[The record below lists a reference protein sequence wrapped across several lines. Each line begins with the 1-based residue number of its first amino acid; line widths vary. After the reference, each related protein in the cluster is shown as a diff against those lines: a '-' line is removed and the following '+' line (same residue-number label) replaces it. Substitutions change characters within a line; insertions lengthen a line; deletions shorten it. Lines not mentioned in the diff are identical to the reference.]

1 MSNHNIFTKIEYP
14 PCGFILQKDVY
25 TTNLLYANDQFP
37 LTSLKKRL
45 PFRPYKKRDPNN
57 SINILR
63 QNGNISD
70 NAATKQLFYFL
81 NTFKPK
87 YLIKKKLNFPIPKS
101 KPIPLTNLNLYED
114 ISKKD
119 IKIKNIDD
127 DLNITSNN
135 GRKIFYR
142 FKENKFLG
150 TKKTLLPSISSGNFV
165 PSYHKKMKEENSLA
179 KISLKYIINQ
189 LNDELRD
196 LRQMELDRKRSFIK
210 DKFFS
215 TQIYIN
221 RMIDKCN

>member
-1 MSNHNIFTKIEYP
+1 MSNNILKKVEFP

-25 TTNLLYANDQFP
+25 TTNLLYANNQFP

-45 PFRPYKKRDPNN
+45 PFRPPKKLNPNN
-57 SINILR
+57 SVTILR
-63 QNGNISD
+63 QNGKISD
-70 NAATKQLFYFL
+70 NSGNKREFYFY

-87 YLIKKKLNFPIPKS
+87 YLTKKKLKFPIPQGKF
-101 KPIPLTNLNLYED
+101 IPLTHLNLYEE

-119 IKIKNIDD
+119 IKIKNIVD

-142 FKENKFLG
+142 FKENKLFN
-150 TKKTLLPSISSGNFV
+150 TKKPLYPSVSVNNFE
-165 PSYHKKMKEENSLA
+165 SKKDKEESSLA
-179 KISLKYIINQ
+179 KKSLKNLISQ
-189 LNDELRD
+189 LNEELKN
-196 LRQMELDRKRSFIK
+196 LKQMELDRKKSFIK

-221 RMIDKCN
+221 HLIQKCD

>member
-1 MSNHNIFTKIEYP
+1 MSHNIYSKIEYP

-37 LTSLKKRL
+37 LISLKKRL
-45 PFRPYKKRDPNN
+45 PFRPPKKKDPNN
-57 SINILR
+57 SISILR

-70 NAATKQLFYFL
+70 NSTNKKIFYFL

-87 YLIKKKLNFPIPKS
+87 YLSNKKLKFPIPKS
-101 KPIPLTNLNLYED
+101 TPIPLTNLNLYED

-119 IKIKNIDD
+119 IKIRNIED

-142 FKENKFLG
+142 FKENKYLN
-150 TKKTLLPSISSGNFV
+150 TKKSLFPSISSGNVMNGFNR
-165 PSYHKKMKEENSLA
+165 KAKEETSLA
-179 KISLKYIINQ
+179 KISLKHIINQ

-196 LRQMELDRKRSFIK
+196 IKQMELDRKRSFIK

-215 TQIYIN
+215 TQIIIN
-221 RMIDKCN
+221 RLIDKYN

>member
-1 MSNHNIFTKIEYP
+1 MSNNIFKKIEFP

-25 TTNLLYANDQFP
+25 TTNLLYANNQFP

-45 PFRPYKKRDPNN
+45 PFRPPKKLNPNN
-57 SINILR
+57 SVTILR
-63 QNGNISD
+63 QNGKISD
-70 NAATKQLFYFL
+70 NAENKKEFYFY

-87 YLIKKKLNFPIPKS
+87 YLKKKKLKFPIPNS
-101 KPIPLTNLNLYED
+101 KPIPLTNLNLYEE

-142 FKENKFLG
+142 FKENKFFNTKKSLYPSLSANNFYG
-150 TKKTLLPSISSGNFV
+150 YGRRDKEETSLAKKTLRNL
-165 PSYHKKMKEENSLA
+165 
-179 KISLKYIINQ
+179 INQ
-189 LNDELRD
+189 LNEELRN
-196 LRQMELDRKRSFIK
+196 LRQMELDRKKSFIK

-221 RMIDKCN
+221 HLIEKCD

>member
-1 MSNHNIFTKIEYP
+1 MSNNIFGKIEYP

-45 PFRPYKKRDPNN
+45 PFRPYKKLNPNN
-57 SINILR
+57 SITILR
-63 QNGNISD
+63 QNGRISD
-70 NAATKQLFYFL
+70 NAEAKNVFYFY

-87 YLIKKKLNFPIPKS
+87 YLIKKKLNFPMPKS
-101 KPIPLTNLNLYED
+101 VPIPLTNSNFYEE

-142 FKENKFLG
+142 FKETNFLG
-150 TKKTLLPSISSGNFV
+150 NKKTLLPSISANNFYA
-165 PSYHKKMKEENSLA
+165 SNRRNKEETSLG
-179 KISLKYIINQ
+179 KFSLKNIINQ
-189 LNDELRD
+189 LNDD
-196 LRQMELDRKRSFIK
+196 LREIKQQELDRKKSFIK

-221 RMIDKCN
+221 RIFEK

>member
-1 MSNHNIFTKIEYP
+1 MSNSIYAKIEYP

-37 LTSLKKRL
+37 LTSLKNRL
-45 PFRPYKKRDPNN
+45 PFRPYKKLNPNN
-57 SINILR
+57 SITILR
-63 QNGNISD
+63 QNGRISD
-70 NAATKQLFYFL
+70 NAEAKNVFYFYS
-81 NTFKPK
+81 TFKPK
-87 YLIKKKLNFPIPKS
+87 YLNKKKLSFPMPKS
-101 KPIPLTNLNLYED
+101 IPIPLTNSNFYEE

-142 FKENKFLG
+142 FKESKFLG
-150 TKKTLLPSISSGNFV
+150 NKKSLLPSISAN
-165 PSYHKKMKEENSLA
+165 SYFANNKKLKEETSLGKNSL
-179 KISLKYIINQ
+179 KNIINQ
-189 LNDELRD
+189 LNDD
-196 LRQMELDRKRSFIK
+196 LREIKQMELERKKSFIK

-221 RMIDKCN
+221 RVIGK

>member
-1 MSNHNIFTKIEYP
+1 MSHNIFKRMEFP

-25 TTNLLYANDQFP
+25 TTNLLYANNQFP

-45 PFRPYKKRDPNN
+45 PFRPPKRLNPNN
-57 SINILR
+57 SVTILR
-63 QNGNISD
+63 QNGKISD
-70 NAATKQLFYFL
+70 NSENKKEFYFY

-87 YLIKKKLNFPIPKS
+87 NLLKRKLKFPIPQS
-101 KPIPLTNLNLYED
+101 KPIPLTNLNLYEE

-150 TKKTLLPSISSGNFV
+150 TKKSLFPSLSDNNF
-165 PSYHKKMKEENSLA
+165 YNKRNKEETSMA
-179 KISLKYIINQ
+179 KKSLKNLVNQ
-189 LNDELRD
+189 LNEELRN
-196 LRQMELDRKRSFIK
+196 LRQMELDRKKSFIK

-221 RMIDKCN
+221 HLIEKCD